1 MKSEFRTQN
10 SERGAGG
17 KRLTRRSRVR
27 AASAFCLLLFVLLVA
42 LAGCAKARAAAVP
55 DGPPLTVP
63 SAPAHQIP
71 VNQIVEA
78 PLQEPPPVAE
88 APPAPPPPAV
98 TRQNPRTTAKPEAP
112 AAATVAPPPPAPAE
126 VVRVAPQV
134 SADAEKKITELLR
147 RAERT
152 LELVDYKRLSKEGQA
167 QYDQS
172 KRFSDEAKQAIKEKN
187 LVYAMTLADKAAT
200 LAAELPTR

>member
-1 MKSEFRTQN
+1 MKSECRTQN
-10 SERGAGG
+10 SERGGRG
-17 KRLTRRSRVR
+17 KMSTRRARVR
-27 AASAFCLLLFVLLVA
+27 AASAYCILLSALLVS

-63 SAPAHQIP
+63 
-71 VNQIVEA
+71 VDQIVEA

-98 TRQNPRTTAKPEAP
+98 TRQNPRTTAKPETP

-147 RAERT
+147 RAEKT